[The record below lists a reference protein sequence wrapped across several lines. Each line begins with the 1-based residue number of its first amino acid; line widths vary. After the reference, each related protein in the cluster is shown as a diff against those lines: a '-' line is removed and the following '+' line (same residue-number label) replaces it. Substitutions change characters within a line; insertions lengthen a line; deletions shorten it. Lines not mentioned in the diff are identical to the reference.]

1 VSPRADPDVVI
12 TEYRLHRRVV
22 ATGKGR
28 VVATGKRSASDIVM
42 IARAR
47 QGLSPG
53 RRVGTPS

>member
-1 VSPRADPDVVI
+1 MSPRADPDVVI
-12 TEYRLHRRVV
+12 TEYRLHR
-22 ATGKGR
+22 R